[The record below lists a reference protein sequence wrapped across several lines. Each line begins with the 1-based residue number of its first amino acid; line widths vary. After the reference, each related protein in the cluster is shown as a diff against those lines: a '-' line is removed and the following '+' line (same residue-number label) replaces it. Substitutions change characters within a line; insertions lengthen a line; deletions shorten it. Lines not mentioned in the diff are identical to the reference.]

1 MNLESLLIS
10 RDASLLG
17 VLRPTLEKMS
27 VSVEVCSAVQAGK
40 EMLELHKY
48 DAVLVDCDDLEG
60 GVDLLRNLRKTRS
73 NGASVA
79 FAVLNGHTN
88 TQEAF
93 QFGANFVLQKPL
105 TPLNAARCLN
115 AALNFMVR
123 ERRRYFRHP
132 LEMPVRVGL
141 TEGAELNAT
150 ATNLSEGGMAI
161 SFSGKLPKEA
171 STQLH
176 FTLPGTST
184 SLEIRGHIAWADAQ
198 GKAGIKFID
207 VPQSS
212 QYQLEKWLTER
223 LHEELPDQ
231 LQGYLTPQ

>member
-1 MNLESLLIS
+1 MTLESVLIS
-10 RDASLLG
+10 RDAALLG

-27 VSVEVCSAVQAGK
+27 VSVEICSSAQTGRD
-40 EMLELHKY
+40 MLGLRKF
-48 DAVLVDCDDLEG
+48 DAVIVDCDDLQG
-60 GVDLLRNLRKTRS
+60 GVEILKALRKTRS

-79 FAVLNGHTN
+79 FAVLNGHTT

-93 QFGANFVLQKPL
+93 QLGANFVLQKPL
-105 TPLNAARCLN
+105 TPLNASRCLN
-115 AALNFMVR
+115 AALSFMVR

-132 LEMPVRVGL
+132 LEMPVRISL
-141 TEGAELNAT
+141 AEGSELNAT

-161 SFSGKLPKEA
+161 HFPGKLPKDT

-176 FTLPGTST
+176 FTLPGTNT
-184 SLEIRGHIAWADAQ
+184 SLEIRGNIAWADGE
-198 GKAGIKFID
+198 GKAGIKFIE

-223 LHEELPDQ
+223 LQEELPNQ
-231 LQGYLTPQ
+231 LQGYLSPH